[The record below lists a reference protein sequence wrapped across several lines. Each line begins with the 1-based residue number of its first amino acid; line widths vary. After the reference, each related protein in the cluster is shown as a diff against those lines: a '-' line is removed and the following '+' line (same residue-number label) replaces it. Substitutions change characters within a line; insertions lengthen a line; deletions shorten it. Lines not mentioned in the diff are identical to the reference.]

1 MPALFRALLILAF
14 AAGLSHAFMGRAS
27 MRHLSTR
34 PRVSILGAPTRVSV
48 VEEEAEEGEEREEEE
63 EEYVC
68 SLSLQHVTTL
78 RKEAEVRRKQN
89 RLATFFV
96 GDVEGV
102 QAPFEEST
110 VAAVRALLAES
121 ELVEV
126 RGIAKHDIKLVTS
139 AVHRLLVQ
147 IRDAEDAESESAGG
161 PVNEDVDVIDDG
173 LSSTQLLRR
182 RGFAALLFR
191 RRDDGQGV
199 RLFTT
204 RRKERPWARKV
215 KPVRDSR
222 GQIIPGEYA

>member
-1 MPALFRALLILAF
+1 M
-14 AAGLSHAFMGRAS
+14 
-27 MRHLSTR
+27 
-34 PRVSILGAPTRVSV
+34 
-48 VEEEAEEGEEREEEE
+48 
-63 EEYVC
+63 
-68 SLSLQHVTTL
+68 
-78 RKEAEVRRKQN
+78 
-89 RLATFFV
+89 
-96 GDVEGV
+96 
-102 QAPFEEST
+102 
-110 VAAVRALLAES
+110 AAVRALLAES

-161 PVNEDVDVIDDG
+161 PVNEDVVVGAVDVIDDG
-173 LSSTQLLRR
+173 LSSAQLLRR

-204 RRKERPWARKV
+204 RRKERPWVRKV